1 MYVVV
6 ITSNSCDP
14 FINGSIFNNEK
25 KAEEFLKKYQSKW
38 TERDWDTYEGHVLK
52 INAQTIKCRVYGTNG
67 HMFIC
72 GLAPITSN
80 HSECVYINT

>member
-6 ITSNSCDP
+6 ITSDSCDP
-14 FINGSIFNNEK
+14 FINGSIFKNEK

-38 TERDWDTYEGHVLK
+38 TERDWDTYEGHVLE
-52 INAQTIKCRVYGTNG
+52 INAQAIKYRVHGANG
-67 HMFIC
+67 YMFIC
-72 GLAPITSN
+72 GHTLIICN

>member
-6 ITSNSCDP
+6 ITSDSCDP

-38 TERDWDTYEGHVLK
+38 TERDWDTYEGHVLE
-52 INAQTIKCRVYGTNG
+52 INA
-67 HMFIC
+67 
-72 GLAPITSN
+72 
-80 HSECVYINT
+80 